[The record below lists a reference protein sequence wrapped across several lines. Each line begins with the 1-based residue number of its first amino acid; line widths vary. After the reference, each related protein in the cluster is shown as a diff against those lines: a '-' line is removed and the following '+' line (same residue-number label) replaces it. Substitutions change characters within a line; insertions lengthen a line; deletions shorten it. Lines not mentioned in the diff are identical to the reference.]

1 METEEFPRLRR
12 DIELMNGRP
21 EEPDTVLLYD
31 PVQRT
36 VFELDPDDLPLV
48 KLLDGQHTL
57 PEIARLLRR
66 PLAEVQELVDDLSD
80 AFLLEDPEQEEM
92 LRALRRRN
100 REEDRLLAPV
110 LDSGPVPD
118 LAARPIRVVD
128 DARHDCLRCGAC
140 CHYAVPVSPEERRR
154 LEAVDWP
161 AGLLPAGSGP
171 LCQLRPGLQ
180 WGRLETTIATRSDP
194 VRCVFLDEEN
204 LCLVHLQL
212 GADAKPFVCRL
223 FPLAFPVVT
232 PDGILFSLTFE
243 CPHIHAT
250 YDIGEPLT
258 ARTEALRALAAEMEE
273 VYLLPAEIELR
284 DGIPV
289 PLEAYLQW
297 EQTLLSCPVAP
308 ATRPGAFLEALTE
321 AWLGLG
327 GSEPGPGLT
336 ADGLARLARA
346 LAGAASADPDALIET
361 PEGREGSRQACAVLE
376 ALGQSPHLAWEVV
389 PWADAPAADRFLAR
403 FVRHFLEGKQHLLYR
418 TAWLGLRALTAMLLL
433 SRYDAFLIAREA
445 GRDTV
450 SPADLNRAL
459 ARWCRLFDLRALRLA
474 YVETAVRG

>member
-1 METEEFPRLRR
+1 MENDELPCLRR
-12 DIELMNGRP
+12 DIELLSGRP

-48 KLLDGQHTL
+48 KLLDGQHPL

-80 AFLLEDPEQEEM
+80 AFLLEDPEHEEM

-110 LDSGPVPD
+110 LDSAPVPD
-118 LAARPIRVVD
+118 LAERPVRVVD

-161 AGLLPAGSGP
+161 AGLLSEASGR

-194 VRCVFLDEEN
+194 VRCIFLDEQN
-204 LCLVHLQL
+204 LCQVHLRL
-212 GADAKPFVCRL
+212 GAEAKPFVCRL
-223 FPLAFPVVT
+223 FPLAFPVVA

-243 CPHIHAT
+243 CPHIHTT
-250 YDIGEPLT
+250 YDTGEPLG
-258 ARTEALRALAAEMEE
+258 ARPGALRALAAEMEE
-273 VYLLPAEIELR
+273 IYLLPPQIELC
-284 DGIPV
+284 DGSSV
-289 PLEAYLQW
+289 PLEAYLRW
-297 EQTLLSCPVAP
+297 EKALLSSPTAP
-308 ATRPGAFLEALTE
+308 ATRPEAFLETLNE

-327 GSEPGPGLT
+327 SGKPGPAPT
-336 ADGLARLARA
+336 AGGFALLVQA
-346 LAGAASADPDALIET
+346 LAAGAGADLDALIET
-361 PEGREGSRQACAVLE
+361 PEGKEGSRHASAVLE
-376 ALGQSPHLAWEVV
+376 ALGKSPRLAWEAI
-389 PWADAPAADRFLAR
+389 PWSDGVAADRLLAR
-403 FVRHFLEGKQHLLYR
+403 FLRHFLEGKQHLLYR
-418 TAWLGLRALTAMLLL
+418 TAWLGLRALATMVLL
-433 SRYDAFLIAREA
+433 SRYDAFLLARQA
-445 GRDTV
+445 GRDAA

-459 ARWCRLFDLRALRLA
+459 ARWCRLFDLRTLRLA
-474 YVETAVRG
+474 YVETALRG